1 VATSLHFYT
10 SGESHGPRLLAIL
23 EGLPAGLP
31 IDISAINQYLQRRQ
45 RGYGRSR
52 RMQIESDTICI
63 SSGIR
68 HGQTLGTPV
77 GLSIENRDWAN
88 WQQEMSPEPPDEDFV
103 SQRQVTVPRPGHADL
118 AGAAK
123 FGHQDMR
130 NVLERASA
138 RETAARVAV
147 GAICQQLLSHFDIS
161 VCSCVTNIGGV
172 EAKVPPHPG
181 PDFFT
186 AAQASDV
193 GCADPEAATQMRA
206 AIDQAQQDGD
216 TVGGIFTVYAY
227 GVPPGLGSMA
237 NWQQRLDGRLAAAL
251 MSIPAIKSVEVG
263 LGREVASRP
272 GSAVH
277 DPIQFAP
284 QCRPWPFV
292 RPTNNAGGLEGG
304 MTNGEPVV
312 LRAAMK
318 PISTLLRPLPSVSL
332 DTFQPSKAHVER
344 SDICAV
350 PAAAVVGEAMVAF
363 IIAQAF
369 REKFGGDSVAD
380 VRAAYQA
387 YYTRL
392 GHWGAGKED

>member
-1 VATSLHFYT
+1 MATSLHFYT

-52 RMQIESDTICI
+52 RMQIESDTVCI
-63 SSGIR
+63 SGGIR

-88 WQQEMSPEPPDEDFV
+88 WQQEMSPELPDEDFV

-161 VCSCVTNIGGV
+161 VCSCVTNIGGA
-172 EAKVPPHPG
+172 EAKVPPHPD
-181 PDFFT
+181 PDFFA

-193 GCADPEAATQMRA
+193 GCADPEAAAQMRA
-206 AIDQAQQDGD
+206 AIDQAGQDGD

-284 QCRPWPFV
+284 ERRPWPFI

-332 DTFQPSKAHVER
+332 DTFQPAKAHVER

-387 YYTRL
+387 YYARL
-392 GHWGAGKED
+392 GHWGTGKED